1 VNCSGTLPLS
11 RAGADKP
18 SNGGLRMQIKMTI
31 IDGSFSIHRLASDVP
46 VPAAVLS
53 EPFFAVLRS
62 AAELSLVCSS
72 SVDVEAEKTSA
83 GWACLKVDGP
93 LDFDLTGIIAAI
105 STTLSAASVPVF
117 VVSSF
122 DTDYIL
128 VRGRDLDQAVAALR
142 AGGIECEPTGNAGT

>member
-1 VNCSGTLPLS
+1 
-11 RAGADKP
+11 
-18 SNGGLRMQIKMTI
+18 MQNLT
-31 IDGSFSIHRLASDVP
+31 F
-46 VPAAVLS
+46 

-72 SVDVEAEKTSA
+72 SVDVEAQKTSA
-83 GWACLKVDGP
+83 GWACLEVAGP
-93 LDFDLTGIIAAI
+93 LDFAMTGIIAAI

-128 VRGRDLDQAVAALR
+128 VRNRDLDQAVAVLR
-142 AGGIECEPTGNAGT
+142 AGGIECETTGHESV